1 MVLSAYFLYSLNHFI
16 AFHFISFQGI
26 VFLEPLVFKTLNLV
40 LVDKVS
46 LLSEAKRSE
55 GKIVFR
61 GIGIGIDFGIRVK
74 TIGVEPITFPL
85 KEGYS
90 TDRVLLSLY
99 YLVAVD

>member
-1 MVLSAYFLYSLNHFI
+1 
-16 AFHFISFQGI
+16 
-26 VFLEPLVFKTLNLV
+26 LNLV

-55 GKIVFR
+55 GKIVFIGI

>member
-46 LLSEAKRSE
+46 LLSE